1 MGIDKAIGLT
11 WATVSKVL
19 IPAASAPMDFVAGYI
34 GHDWRRNVE
43 ARKRHIKNYVS
54 RRGRDCFHDWIRSV
68 RDRQT
73 RQIFRIRLNRVMQ
86 GNLGDCRPVGDGV
99 LELRIDFGP
108 GYRIYFGEDADDV
121 ILLGGGEKSTQ
132 PVDIETAKQRW
143 REYNA

>member
-1 MGIDKAIGLT
+1 
-11 WATVSKVL
+11 
-19 IPAASAPMDFVAGYI
+19 
-34 GHDWRRNVE
+34 
-43 ARKRHIKNYVS
+43 
-54 RRGRDCFHDWIRSV
+54 
-68 RDRQT
+68 
-73 RQIFRIRLNRVMQ
+73 
-86 GNLGDCRPVGDGV
+86 VGDGV